1 MNPRLV
7 DLSKSM
13 SWLLRHGADQAGIEM
28 QQDGSISLNEMLKL
42 KQFSRFSRQ
51 DILDVVANN
60 DKKRFATQG
69 NDYLK
74 NF

>member
-1 MNPRLV
+1 MMNSRLV

-28 QQDGSISLNEMLKL
+28 QQDGSISLNDMLKL
-42 KQFSRFSRQ
+42 RQFNRFSRQ
-51 DILDVVANN
+51 DVLDVVANN

-69 NDYLK
+69 ILATT
-74 NF
+74 